1 MKVKEGKEVSGIEEM
16 KHGNDREVKEGKK
29 EVSRN
34 EGGSEESEE
43 I

>member
-29 EVSRN
+29 E
-34 EGGSEESEE
+34 GSE
-43 I
+43 